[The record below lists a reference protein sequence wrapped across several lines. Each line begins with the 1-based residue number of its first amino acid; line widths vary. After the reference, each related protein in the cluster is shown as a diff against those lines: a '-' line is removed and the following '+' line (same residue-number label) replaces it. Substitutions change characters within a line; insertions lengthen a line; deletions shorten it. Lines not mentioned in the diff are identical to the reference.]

1 MIQFS
6 VSSGL
11 SSGMSSGMEGAIE
24 RERFVDGG
32 RVDSDRVSS
41 LYLDDVGLAGESG
54 RPISAAEERLERGS
68 S

>member
-6 VSSGL
+6 V
-11 SSGMSSGMEGAIE
+11 SSGMSSGMEGAVE

-32 RVDSDRVSS
+32 RVESDRVSS
-41 LYLDDVGLAGESG
+41 LYLDDVGLTGESG
-54 RPISAAEERLERGS
+54 KPISAAEERLERGS